1 MADTLTFKIGDFLKA
16 LKTLDESLAQE
27 KDEFIQDSVIVR
39 FQYTFE
45 LCWKTVKLFL
55 YEKHGV
61 NVNSPKDCFRELRR
75 NSLLTD
81 EETETLNKMVD
92 ARNEIVH
99 TYQEAIAEA
108 LYERIKNIY
117 RELLWKVYQ
126 EISK

>member
-1 MADTLTFKIGDFLKA
+1 MADILTLKTDDFLKT
-16 LKTLDESLAQE
+16 LKTLDESLAKE
-27 KDEFIQDSVIVR
+27 KDEFTRDSVIVR

-75 NSLLTD
+75 NSSLTD

-92 ARNEIVH
+92 ARNEVVH
-99 TYQEAIAEA
+99 TYQEAVAEA
-108 LYERIKNIY
+108 LYKRIKNTY
-117 RELLWKVYQ
+117 RDLLLKVYQ